1 MRGKIMIGNR
11 EIEMAANAASPFYYK
26 EIFKEDFL
34 LKAQE
39 TPPDVN
45 IFVKMGFIMAKQAE
59 KSHAEMMKL
68 PPEEFFNWLSEFEP
82 MDILNSAGEISNL
95 YMGQTE
101 QMSAPK
107 SEDA

>member
-1 MRGKIMIGNR
+1 
-11 EIEMAANAASPFYYK
+11 
-26 EIFKEDFL
+26 
-34 LKAQE
+34 
-39 TPPDVN
+39 
-45 IFVKMGFIMAKQAE
+45 
-59 KSHAEMMKL
+59 MMKL

-82 MDILNSAGEISNL
+82 MDILNAAGEISNL